1 MIYYT
6 AFFAFTYLFSKL
18 RTRIGRRTIQQSRAF
33 LIGILIL
40 LLMGLRDQ
48 TVAGDTIVYVWD
60 FLSRPIYWPGF
71 VEFFRNTKE
80 PLFYFLEY
88 LCQQVT
94 SSYTVYLFVTSMMVA
109 IGFSK
114 LLADYSED
122 MFLSV
127 LLFCGIGTMFF
138 CMAGLRQAIAIGCTM
153 LAFRYAK
160 ERRLTPFLVWCLVA
174 YNFHNSAIVF
184 VFVYWIVTWKPNWKA
199 WIPVGIS
206 VILGLTRNPI
216 VMLLANFFTSKEYE
230 MAQEGLNYTLFFIQ
244 LVFVVFCFVFR
255 KQTLCKEKQ
264 PDFDSLLAMSFIG
277 LCFQALVPIKGE
289 FFRVSSYFSV
299 YLCMAVTKTVA
310 SFDARYKMFVRSVMV
325 VGLLLYV
332 YLLGNVRSYQ
342 TCF

>member
-6 AFFAFTYLFSKL
+6 AFFAFTYLFSRL
-18 RTRIGRRTIQQSRAF
+18 RTRIGRRSIQQSRAF

-48 TVAGDTIVYVWD
+48 TVAGDTIVYVWN
-60 FLSRPIYWPGF
+60 FLSRPIFWPGF

-174 YNFHNSAIVF
+174 YNFHNSSIVF

-264 PDFDSLLAMSFIG
+264 PDFDSLLALSFIG

-310 SFDARYKMFVRSVMV
+310 SFDAKNKTLVRLVMV

-332 YLLGNVRSYQ
+332 YILGNVRSYQ